1 MLSPFLLYL
10 DTILTALSVKTI
22 CGLCGALVLKDEKL
36 EGGGV
41 SISWG
46 SESPKA
52 EL

>member
-36 EGGGV
+36 EGGG
-41 SISWG
+41 
-46 SESPKA
+46 
-52 EL
+52 